1 VADIAQA
8 GLFDVCARKHS
19 GNQNSVAANLKS
31 QQFKETNRERIRS
44 QIAAAGFAGL
54 TINELKIYD
63 DNKQRFKPANELSPR
78 LTELVALGLIYPSGR
93 QRESCSVYVA
103 RKEWSNG

>member
-1 VADIAQA
+1 MTQTDFIWDVTA
-8 GLFDVCARKHS
+8 GRHG
-19 GNQNSVAANLKS
+19 GNKQSRAANLRIN
-31 QQFKETNRERIRS
+31 QFKETNRERIRS